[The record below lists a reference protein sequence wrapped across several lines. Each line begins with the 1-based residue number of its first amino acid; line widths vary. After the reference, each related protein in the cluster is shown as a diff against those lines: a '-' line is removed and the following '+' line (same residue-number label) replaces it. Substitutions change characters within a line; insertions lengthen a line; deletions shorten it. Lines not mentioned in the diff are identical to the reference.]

1 MRLGDTPVLIPNTMV
16 KTQAADGTILET
28 VWESRWLPDPY
39 GGIAQLGEHLPCKQ
53 GVKGSNPFISTIA
66 MSNAY
71 SGRQARRKLACVR
84 ACDVI
89 KPEIIE
95 RLLNQLLLKQ
105 RTQKPVINAM
115 MAADQE
121 YRSSIKSAGWMPWH

>member
-66 MSNAY
+66 MSSAY

-84 ACDVI
+84 A
-89 KPEIIE
+89 
-95 RLLNQLLLKQ
+95 
-105 RTQKPVINAM
+105 
-115 MAADQE
+115 
-121 YRSSIKSAGWMPWH
+121 